1 MVQADGWAM
10 RFMELCMV
18 SELKQ
23 PHPINMVK
31 NVLLS
36 TTTLYGKPMTM
47 DFI

>member
-23 PHPINMVK
+23 LHPINTVK
-31 NVLLS
+31 NVPPS
-36 TTTLYGKPMTM
+36 TTILYGKPMTM